1 MDQQAPGRRT
11 ALWRAV
17 AVLALAGIVGGI
29 MAAGPATAAK
39 FLTKKKAFK
48 LFYKKAD
55 ADARFLNV
63 GEGIES
69 KVIYRK
75 GPLGTL
81 AAPNGTSDYFEADC
95 PAGAKAV
102 GGGVYTENDDVYVET
117 SYPSSGNDSDTT
129 GFTAWT
135 TWVINYSGSESDIT
149 PYAVCLNAANVDA
162 NFASG
167 GEPQRHAG

>member
-1 MDQQAPGRRT
+1 
-11 ALWRAV
+11 V

-29 MAAGPATAAK
+29 LVAGPAGAAK
-39 FLTKKKAFK
+39 FLTKKRALK
-48 LFYKKAD
+48 LFYTKAQ
-55 ADARFLNV
+55 ANAAFLNV

-75 GPLGTL
+75 GPAGTL
-81 AAPNGTSDYFEADC
+81 ASASGTADYFEADC

-102 GGGVYTENDDVYVET
+102 GGGVYTEFNDIYLES

-135 TWVINYSGSESDIT
+135 TWVINYSGSESTVT
-149 PYAVCLNAANVDA
+149 PYAVCLVAANVDA
-162 NFASG
+162 NFTSG
-167 GEPQRHAG
+167 GDPLRQTG